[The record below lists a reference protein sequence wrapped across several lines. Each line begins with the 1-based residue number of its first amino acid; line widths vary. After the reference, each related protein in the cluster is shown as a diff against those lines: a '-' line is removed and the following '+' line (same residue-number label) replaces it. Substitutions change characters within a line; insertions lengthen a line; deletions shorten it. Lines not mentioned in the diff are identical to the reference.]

1 MAENKCVFLLQDVF
15 SSFSVKFN
23 VPYHMIETITQ
34 SKLYGIEENLVIAA
48 SALAATTKIS
58 ADSFLRYVGYV
69 GMSVYG

>member
-1 MAENKCVFLLQDVF
+1 MSYVQLC
-15 SSFSVKFN
+15 SVKFN
-23 VPYHMIETITQ
+23 VSYHMIETITQ
-34 SKLYGIEENLVIAA
+34 SKLCEIEENLVIAA